1 MSFANS
7 GKAPLLYQH
16 DDDLQIGKK
25 SKGFTWTNKE
35 KLPLLRSFLAET
47 NSQTIYLGT

>member
-16 DDDLQIGKK
+16 DDDLQIGKIER
-25 SKGFTWTNKE
+25 FYLDE
-35 KLPLLRSFLAET
+35 QRKLPLLRSF
-47 NSQTIYLGT
+47 